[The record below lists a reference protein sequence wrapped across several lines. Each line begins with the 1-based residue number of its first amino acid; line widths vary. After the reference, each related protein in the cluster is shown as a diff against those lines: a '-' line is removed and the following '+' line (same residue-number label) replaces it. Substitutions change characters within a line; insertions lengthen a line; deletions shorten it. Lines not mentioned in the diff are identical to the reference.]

1 MVQLSFPTTVS
12 STALEDFY
20 ILVDVALPYQTVSQI
35 ERNRRAIIEH
45 ATSAF
50 KILPD
55 ELTGRIA
62 AVRLFEFPAD
72 YDPRFSTVS
81 SPLIDSLSTEIQ
93 SSIFYQSAFADPKAG
108 FSAFDFASGQ
118 IQASSEFPDK
128 EIATV
133 LLFEP
138 SESKARSLAALEQIF
153 NRSLQ
158 FDENIVII
166 PAGWFFERAED
177 DPFFLPLI
185 EAYLSG
191 EQVVFPE
198 PAESEM
204 PPESNWPVFILIV
217 IWVTFLLH
225 FKYQPIYRA
234 ELPRYFLH
242 HNFFVSDVGELRIR
256 NGLLGVVVFA
266 QHALISGLAIWIFTD
281 SLISER
287 GLSSFTHHFPGWVYP
302 GLESL
307 SLALMGGTAVLLSHF
322 ASIFWIHLPNRGISN
337 LSQTIHLYHWPLHL
351 NLLNVTVMI
360 IFYLMD
366 LSEIWIIS
374 SFVIFLLIWFLSFN
388 LAAFDATRFLEKFR
402 PLYLSLTAGLH
413 LIIWIFI
420 LWVFRFIPFIY
431 EPLEMAFRLP

>member
-1 MVQLSFPTTVS
+1 MPSI
-12 STALEDFY
+12 ALEDFY
-20 ILVDVALPYQTVSQI
+20 ILLDTALPYQTVSQI
-35 ERNRRAIIEH
+35 DRNSKLIIEN
-45 ATSAF
+45 ATSALEF
-50 KILPD
+50 LPE
-55 ELTGRIA
+55 ELKGRIA
-62 AVRLFEFPAD
+62 AVRLFEYPAD

-81 SPLIDSLSTEIQ
+81 FPLIDSLRAEVQ
-93 SSIFYQSAFADPKAG
+93 SSIFYQSAFSDPKAG
-108 FSAFDFASGQ
+108 TSAFDFASGR
-118 IQASSEFPDK
+118 IHAGSELPDR

-138 SESKARSLAALEQIF
+138 SESKARSLAVLEQIF

-166 PAGWFFERAED
+166 PSNWFFERAGN

-191 EQVVFPE
+191 EQVIFPE
-198 PAESEM
+198 PAKSAL

-217 IWVTFLLH
+217 IWVTFFLH
-225 FKYQPIYRA
+225 YKYQPIYRA

-242 HNFFVSDVGELRIR
+242 HNFFVTDVGELRIR
-256 NGLLGVVVFA
+256 NGMLGVVVFA
-266 QHALISGLAIWIFTD
+266 QHALISGLAIWLFAD

-287 GLSSFTHHFPGWVYP
+287 GLSAFSHHFPGWVYP

-307 SLALMGGTAVLLSHF
+307 SLALIGGTAILLSHF
-322 ASIFWIHLPNRGISN
+322 ISIFWIHLPNKGISN

-351 NLLNVTVMI
+351 NLLNVTMMT
-360 IFYLMD
+360 FLYLVD
-366 LSEIWIIS
+366 LRNIWIT
-374 SFVIFLLIWFLSFN
+374 FFFFLFLLIWFMSFN

-402 PLYLSLTAGLH
+402 GLYLSLTAGLH
-413 LIIWIFI
+413 LIIWVFI
-420 LWVFRFIPFIY
+420 LWVFRFFPSIY